1 MLEKPDLPDQLI
13 LTTVKEEYDL
23 DLSRVT
29 FLPLG
34 YDINTAVYRVDTS
47 SGTAYFLKLRKGNF
61 DPITVLVPQ
70 FLSSLGL
77 QAIIPPMLSRTGQP
91 FGSFRD
97 YTTILYPFIPGK
109 DGYQLKLTGQQW
121 IELGR
126 TLKMVHTVKIPPDL
140 AAHIPYEAY
149 DPQWHQSVKQFQAQI
164 KKDSYKDPLASKL
177 STFLKSKQKHIDH
190 MLERADQLAKQLKQQ
205 AGEVVLCHTDAHPGN
220 YLITDRGELYLVDWD
235 NPIFAFKER
244 DLMFFGSGM
253 IGSLPGGQ
261 EEKWFYQ
268 GYGAVEICR
277 NALTYYRYER
287 ILQDIAEFCKQ
298 ILLTTG
304 GDDRIQ
310 SYKYLLSSFGPGHEV
325 DAAFHTDPS
334 SGI

>member
-1 MLEKPDLPDQLI
+1 M
-13 LTTVKEEYDL
+13 
-23 DLSRVT
+23 
-29 FLPLG
+29 
-34 YDINTAVYRVDTS
+34 
-47 SGTAYFLKLRKGNF
+47 
-61 DPITVLVPQ
+61 
-70 FLSSLGL
+70 
-77 QAIIPPMLSRTGQP
+77 IP
-91 FGSFRD
+91 
-97 YTTILYPFIPGK
+97 
-109 DGYQLKLTGQQW
+109 
-121 IELGR
+121 
-126 TLKMVHTVKIPPDL
+126 H
-140 AAHIPYEAY
+140 EAY
-149 DPQWHQSVKQFQAQI
+149 DPQWRQNVRQFQTQI
-164 KKDSYKDPLASKL
+164 KKDSNKDPLALKL
-177 STFLKSKQKHIDH
+177 STFMKSKQGQISH

-220 YLITDRGELYLVDWD
+220 YLITDSGELYLVDWD
-235 NPIFAFKER
+235 NPIFACKER

-268 GYGAVEICR
+268 GYGAVEISR

-310 SYKYLLSSFGPGHEV
+310 SYKYLLSSFVPGHEV